1 MLNETEILN
10 VNDTSMDDL
19 KNLVDN
25 IINTPLND
33 NFEKHIDDLKWNI
46 ENAKEKI
53 KENISIS
60 NNTKKELKTL
70 IEENIDGFDAVKELI
85 GDHSKLIV
93 HSVSERVNDIEN
105 ILKVSEQKTTQLAK
119 DYKEDYDRKLENI
132 KNELHKSL
140 LHIDTQFDDI
150 ERFLRDQSGNTT
162 NKFELMKKQLNESSD
177 ELKKLSL
184 QFDTQRQENS
194 KLQVGLIIVSI
205 VNLVLIVILNYINF
219 QS

>member
-33 NFEKHIDDLKWNI
+33 NFEKHIHDLKWNI
-46 ENAKEKI
+46 ESAKEKI

-70 IEENIDGFDAVKELI
+70 IEENIGGFDAVKELI

-93 HSVSERVNDIEN
+93 RSVSERVNDIEN
-105 ILKVSEQKTTQLAK
+105 ILKVSEQRTTQLAK
-119 DYKEDYDRKLENI
+119 DYKEGYDGKLENI
-132 KNELHKSL
+132 KNELHKNL

-150 ERFLRDQSGNTT
+150 EKFLRDQSGNTT

-184 QFDTQRQENS
+184 QIDTQRQENS

-205 VNLVLIVILNYINF
+205 VNLVLIAILNYINF

>member
-19 KNLVDN
+19 KNLVNN

-46 ENAKEKI
+46 ESAKEKI

-70 IEENIDGFDAVKELI
+70 IEENVDSFDAVKESI

-93 HSVSERVNDIEN
+93 RSVSERVNHIEN

-119 DYKEDYDRKLENI
+119 DYKEDYDKKLENM
-132 KNELHKSL
+132 KNELHKNL

-194 KLQVGLIIVSI
+194 KLQIGLIIVSI

>member
-19 KNLVDN
+19 KQLVDN
-25 IINTPLND
+25 IINTPLNE

-46 ENAKEKI
+46 ESTKEKI

-60 NNTKKELKTL
+60 NNTKKELKKL
-70 IEENIDGFDAVKELI
+70 CEENIDSFYAVKESI
-85 GDHSKLIV
+85 GDHSNLISR
-93 HSVSERVNDIEN
+93 SVNERFNDIESS
-105 ILKVSEQKTTQLAK
+105 LKVYQQEITQLLK
-119 DYKEDYDRKLENI
+119 GYKEDYDKSFENL

-150 ERFLRDQSGNTT
+150 EKFLSDQSGNTT
-162 NKFELMKKQLNESSD
+162 KKFELMQKQLNESSD

-205 VNLVLIVILNYINF
+205 VNLVLIAILIYIHF

>member
-46 ENAKEKI
+46 ESVKEKI

-70 IEENIDGFDAVKELI
+70 IEESVDSFEAVKESI
-85 GDHSKLIV
+85 EDHSKSIV
-93 HSVSERVNDIEN
+93 RSVSERVNHIEN
-105 ILKVSEQKTTQLAK
+105 ILKVSEQKVTQLAK
-119 DYKEDYDRKLENI
+119 GYKEDYDNKLENM
-132 KNELHKSL
+132 KNELQKSL

-150 ERFLRDQSGNTT
+150 EIFLRDQSGNTT

-194 KLQVGLIIVSI
+194 KLQIGLIIVSI
-205 VNLVLIVILNYINF
+205 VNLVLIAILNYINF

>member
-19 KNLVDN
+19 KNLVNN

-33 NFEKHIDDLKWNI
+33 NFEKHIDDLKWNV

-70 IEENIDGFDAVKELI
+70 IEESVDSFDAVKESI

-93 HSVSERVNDIEN
+93 RSVSERVNHIEN

-119 DYKEDYDRKLENI
+119 DYKEDYDKKLENM

-140 LHIDTQFDDI
+140 LHIDTKFDDI
-150 ERFLRDQSGNTT
+150 EIFLRDQSGNTT

-194 KLQVGLIIVSI
+194 KLQIGLIIVSI
-205 VNLVLIVILNYINF
+205 VNLVLIAILNYINF

>member
-19 KNLVDN
+19 KNLVNN

-33 NFEKHIDDLKWNI
+33 NFEKHIDDLKWNV

-70 IEENIDGFDAVKELI
+70 IEESVDSFEAVKESI
-85 GDHSKLIV
+85 EDHSKSIV
-93 HSVSERVNDIEN
+93 RSVSERVNHIEN

-119 DYKEDYDRKLENI
+119 DYKEDYDKKLENM

-140 LHIDTQFDDI
+140 LHIDTKFDDI
-150 ERFLRDQSGNTT
+150 EIFLRDQSGNTT

-194 KLQVGLIIVSI
+194 KLQIGLIIVSI
-205 VNLVLIVILNYINF
+205 VNLVLIAILNYINF